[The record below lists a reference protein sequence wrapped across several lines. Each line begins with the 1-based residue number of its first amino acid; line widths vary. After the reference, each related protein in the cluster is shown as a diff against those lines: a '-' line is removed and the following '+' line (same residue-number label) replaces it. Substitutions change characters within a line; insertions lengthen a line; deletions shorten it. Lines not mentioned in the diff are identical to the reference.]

1 MMRSTFE
8 QSGDKG
14 ILTFDGELDLKH
26 ADEMRA
32 AFIKALINAD
42 HVEMDFRNVTEADL
56 SCLQLLCSAHRTSLK
71 LNKRLN
77 FVGSLPKHFIE
88 TATAA
93 GYSRSSGCTKDCEQ
107 SCLWIAHEG

>member
-8 QSGDKG
+8 RSGSKG
-14 ILTFDGELDLKH
+14 VLTFDGQLTLKY
-26 ADEMRA
+26 AGEIRA
-32 AFIKALINAD
+32 AFVKALIDADQVAIDLGNA
-42 HVEMDFRNVTEADL
+42 TEADL

-77 FVGSLPKHFIE
+77 FVGSLPKHFRE
-88 TATAA
+88 AAEAA

-107 SCLWIAHEG
+107 SCLWIAH